1 VEVRKMSVILVL
13 LFVGIAIGI
22 GAWAKSK
29 RARVPQQELVKA
41 KVPSFL
47 EGIFVHP
54 GHAWVEVL
62 EPNLVAVGADDFTR
76 SIFGSVEELSLPE
89 PGTLIQQGGRA
100 WRFRRGSR
108 QLAQTSPISGRV
120 EEVNRDLLRNP
131 QALVEKDSRKNWML
145 KVRPIKLK
153 RELKNL
159 LRGNML
165 SRWNQSVKEQLVAT
179 LSLAE
184 FPVLQEGGEIKSD
197 LGDELTAQQW
207 QKVTREFF
215 NAG

>member
-1 VEVRKMSVILVL
+1 MSVILVL

-22 GAWAKSK
+22 GAWVQSR
-29 RARVPQQELVKA
+29 RARVPQGEAAKA

-76 SIFGSVEELSLPE
+76 SIFGSVEELSLPK
-89 PGTLIQQGGRA
+89 PGTVIQQGGKA
-100 WRFRRGSR
+100 WRLKRGSR

-145 KVRPIKLK
+145 KVRPVKLK

-159 LRGNML
+159 LRGNVL
-165 SRWNQSVKEQLVAT
+165 GRWNQSVKEQLVAT
-179 LSLAE
+179 LSPAE

-197 LGDELTAQQW
+197 LGDELSAQQW
-207 QKVTREFF
+207 EKVTREFF
-215 NAG
+215 NTG

>member
-1 VEVRKMSVILVL
+1 MSVILIL

-22 GAWAKSK
+22 GAWLQSRRAK
-29 RARVPQQELVKA
+29 VPQEEVFKA

-62 EPNLVAVGADDFTR
+62 EPNLVAVGADEFTK
-76 SIFGSVEELSLPE
+76 SIFGSVEELALPE
-89 PGTLIQQGGRA
+89 PGTVIQQGGKA
-100 WRFRRGSR
+100 WKLRRGSR

-120 EEVNRDLLRNP
+120 EEVNRDLVRNP
-131 QALVEKDSRKNWML
+131 QALVQKDTKRNWVL

-159 LRGNML
+159 LHGNML
-165 SRWNQSVKEQLVAT
+165 NRWNQSVKEQLVAT

-197 LGDELTAQQW
+197 LGDELTSQQW
-207 QKVTREFF
+207 EKVTLEFF
-215 NAG
+215 NDG